1 MRICPRPL
9 TSPADVALAAVLPPL
24 CTIPHERY
32 MTDTTTTTGR
42 VLSADLSHGS
52 SSHFISRS
60 SSQSMTSVT
69 ADLSSQTPL
78 LCASDSDPSSQ
89 QPVQPVTASFH
100 SRRPGRRK
108 RTLRDTLL
116 RKRLRLLRMFKCG
129 LEAFIAGW
137 SVFNIARYLVSYSK
151 YATSQGQVAA
161 LALALSACLSLAFLG
176 CAVLLSISRKYL
188 KRRIPPRASHVIRK
202 SIRSIAAFLIFAP
215 ALANVVFLFLWK
227 DSDDQEISFKSR
239 CHVDIDL
246 VWSTFQDQCSAPPA
260 WGVWLALGLARLAI
274 TLVVLAAYLV
284 VSLSYGRT
292 LKLSTAHRL
301 SALTPYETTI
311 VPSSATPMM
320 KETPTSQRHSKHRPS
335 HSTLNSNVESIP
347 PSVPTPI
354 ARATS
359 STSSEDEYAMRHPPP
374 GLVYN
379 NQTTEKNTDNSD
391 THFRTTSQDTDDTLS
406 HSRLS
411 DEGDEDEQIED
422 YSSQPTSYAPYTT
435 YPPLYTS
442 QSPYSYNLPPV
453 PPSIGYNEFGQP
465 YPPDEPLSVLHG
477 IIRRMPTIESMGSR
491 ELGSVVTSSSMYTG
505 PNIIPGS
512 ARSTMTFERP
522 PTRPISRTDLV
533 SSNGGGASTTTSSS
547 RPNSFGA
554 LMAGLGGTITTE
566 LGELVTSPEH
576 GKSTMEESRAT
587 TATASTSRSST
598 LSFHTA
604 TSGSMYSG
612 SPH

>member
-1 MRICPRPL
+1 
-9 TSPADVALAAVLPPL
+9 
-24 CTIPHERY
+24 
-32 MTDTTTTTGR
+32 MTDTTTTTGQ
-42 VLSADLSHGS
+42 VDAFLSADLSHHQSDAIQGA

-78 LCASDSDPSSQ
+78 LCASE

-137 SVFNIARYLVSYSK
+137 TVFNIARYLVSYSK
-151 YATSQGQVAA
+151 YVTSQGQVAA

-227 DSDDQEISFKSR
+227 DSDDPEISFKSR

-246 VWSTFQDQCSAPPA
+246 VWSAFQDQCSAPA
-260 WGVWLALGLARLAI
+260 WGVWLALGLVRLAI
-274 TLVVLAAYLV
+274 TLVVLAAYLI

-301 SALTPYETTI
+301 SALAPYETTI

-335 HSTLNSNVESIP
+335 HSTLNSNVESIS
-347 PSVPTPI
+347 PSVLPYHSPPI

-374 GLVYN
+374 GLVYS
-379 NQTTEKNTDNSD
+379 TEKATDN
-391 THFRTTSQDTDDTLS
+391 HFRTTSQDTDDTLS

-411 DEGDEDEQIED
+411 DEGDEDEHTED
-422 YSSQPTSYAPYTT
+422 YSSQPTSYAPYTA

-442 QSPYSYNLPPV
+442 HSPYSYNLPPV

-491 ELGSVVTSSSMYTG
+491 ELGSVVTSSSG
-505 PNIIPGS
+505 PNVENRVPGS

-547 RPNSFGA
+547 RPNSLGA
-554 LMAGLGGTITTE
+554 RAELMAGLGGTITTE
-566 LGELVTSPEH
+566 LGELV
-576 GKSTMEESRAT
+576 GGQQGRSTMEESPVSRAT
-587 TATASTSRSST
+587 TTASTSRSST

-612 SPH
+612 SH